1 MSLFVL
7 LDIEIRT
14 ENKSGLEAK
23 DGVKAQISDPDS
35 ENGQSSVPVQIQNL
49 NLIHQKNWNHFLTL
63 FLGSDFGRVQKRC

>member
-35 ENGQSSVPVQIQNL
+35 ENGQSSVPVRIQNL
-49 NLIHQKNWNHFLTL
+49 DSPKKLEPFLDSVSWL
-63 FLGSDFGRVQKRC
+63 RFW

>member
-35 ENGQSSVPVQIQNL
+35 ENGQSSVPVRIL